1 MAEADLLI
9 PTGEGLDHASIGES
23 GPGALFSAPVPLVD
37 RTRERIVT
45 YWVMLI
51 AFLVLA
57 VVGRTAGWV
66 GNSSLHSLYEAVAGV
81 FALAVGGLALVRYYA
96 RPERLFI
103 YLGIGFFGAGLLTA
117 VHAVLT
123 GPLAEVG
130 TGALFQELDAWTW
143 LAAQI
148 HLGIFLLGAF
158 IAGDRVNPSGR
169 PPRDTLLYLVGAFS
183 VVMLTALSVWGRFPT
198 AVRPSLGIDRPFEL
212 LPALLFCLTLVGFFR
227 REGWRRER
235 FQHWL
240 VMGLWMAVVSHVAYM
255 AFAAQPYDG
264 LYDMAH
270 VLKVGSYL
278 TVLVGLLLSLYA
290 RLRLGGQAFAAE
302 QILLESR
309 RQLQDFLDNASDLL
323 QSAAPD
329 GRILYAN
336 RAWKQALGYT
346 DAEIAKL
353 DLFAIVHPNALARFK
368 RQFQRVIR
376 GESINN
382 VEVEFVAADGRI
394 IICSG
399 NMNCRFEDGRPVAT
413 RSIFRD
419 VTEQRQA
426 ERALEGS
433 KANLT
438 ALVENTGE
446 AIWSVDPQLRLIT
459 FNSAFSLMVEARTGR
474 EPRVGAPLEA
484 VFRIDEVEWYRE
496 LYKRALA
503 GARFSQVRTEEI
515 DGQERHFELF
525 FNPIL
530 GDLGPVGVVVFGK
543 DVTPRR
549 RAEEALRVAKEEAE
563 AANQAKSHFLASM
576 SHELRTPLN
585 SVIGFANVLLKN
597 RSGGLTDKDIE
608 FTSRIHDN
616 GKHLLTLINDVLDLA
631 KVEAGRLEIE
641 LAPVDLRTLL
651 RETLHQM
658 EGQVRGRTV
667 KLRADV
673 PEDLLPLRT
682 DPRRLKQVI
691 INLVGNALKFTE
703 EGEVLVRV
711 TAGPV
716 SGQVTSISVI
726 DSGIGIPEDRLDA
739 IFHAF
744 RQAEAGTARRYG
756 GTGLGLAISRSI
768 CQLLGYE
775 LTVEST
781 VGEGSTFTI
790 VVPESVRSK
799 DVGALP
805 PGLPLEG
812 PDLDPRTRERL
823 RRTALVVDDEPDSSL
838 LIVHQLREFGLEV
851 LTAASGE
858 EGLEI
863 AREQKPDLVTVDLMM
878 PGMSGWEF
886 IRTLKADPVLQ
897 DIPVVVVS
905 IVAGEGGGRTLGAV
919 DLLTKPVERDAF
931 LRTLWRSLPRN
942 GRRILLVDDDRDT
955 REQIEHYLSSTE
967 LEVQSVT
974 NGREALNVLSGYH
987 PDLVL
992 LDLMMPVM
1000 DGMTFLD
1007 EIRGDPEYFAL
1018 PVVVLTA
1025 KTLTD
1030 DELVALRGR
1039 TSAVIQKTDDLHIQ
1053 LKEAVTS
1060 LLHPRSAVVS

>member
-1 MAEADLLI
+1 
-9 PTGEGLDHASIGES
+9 
-23 GPGALFSAPVPLVD
+23 VD
-37 RTRERIVT
+37 RTRERITT
-45 YWVMLI
+45 YWVMLL

-57 VVGRTAGWV
+57 VIGRTAGWV
-66 GNSSLHSLYEAVAGV
+66 GNASLHSLYEAVAGV

-96 RPERLFI
+96 RPERLFV
-103 YLGIGFFGAGLLTA
+103 YLGIGFLGAGILTA

-123 GPLAEVG
+123 GPLAEVRS
-130 TGALFQELDAWTW
+130 GALFEELDAWTW
-143 LAAQI
+143 LAAQT
-148 HLGIFLLGAF
+148 HLGIFLLCAF
-158 IAGDRVNPSGR
+158 AAGDRVKPTDR
-169 PPRDTLLYLVGAFS
+169 RPRDTLLYLVGAFS
-183 VVMLTALSVWGRFPT
+183 VVTLSALSVWGRFPT

-212 LPALLFCLTLVGFFR
+212 VPALLFALTLVGFFR
-227 REGWRRER
+227 REGWRAQR

-240 VMGLWMAVVSHVAYM
+240 VMALWMAVVSHVAYM
-255 AFAAQPYDG
+255 AFAATPFDG
-264 LYDMAH
+264 LFDMAH
-270 VLKVGSYL
+270 VLKAGSYL

-346 DAEIAKL
+346 DAEIAKR
-353 DLFAIVHPNALARFK
+353 DVFSIVHPNSLARFK
-368 RQFQRVIR
+368 RQFQRVLK
-376 GESINN
+376 GEAATN

-399 NMNCRFEDGRPVAT
+399 NMNCRFEDGRAVAT

-426 ERALEGS
+426 ERALEVS

-597 RSGGLTDKDIE
+597 RSGGLTSQDIE
-608 FTSRIHDN
+608 FTTRIHDN

-631 KVEAGRLEIE
+631 KVEAGRMEVE

-658 EGQVRGRTV
+658 EGQIRGRSV
-667 KLRADV
+667 GLRADV
-673 PEDLLPLRT
+673 SEDLLPLRT

-703 EGEVLVRV
+703 EGEVVVKV

-716 SGQVTSISVI
+716 SGQVTSIEVI

-739 IFHAF
+739 IFQAF
-744 RQAEAGTARRYG
+744 RQAEAGTTRRYG

-768 CQLLGYE
+768 CQLLGYD
-775 LTVEST
+775 LTVSST
-781 VGEGSTFTI
+781 VGEGSTFKI
-790 VVPESVRSK
+790 VVPESVRST
-799 DVGALP
+799 DSEGLS
-805 PGLPLEG
+805 PGLRLDG
-812 PDLDPRTRERL
+812 RVDLDPRLRERV

-838 LIVHQLREFGLEV
+838 LIVHQLRDFGLEV
-851 LTAASGE
+851 LTASSGE
-858 EGLEI
+858 EGLAK
-863 AREQKPDLVTVDLMM
+863 ARERRPDLITVDLMM

-886 IRTLKADPVLQ
+886 IRTLKADPALQ
-897 DIPVVVVS
+897 DVPVVVVS

-931 LRTLWRSLPRN
+931 LRTLWRSLPRH
-942 GRRILLVDDDRDT
+942 GRRILLVDDDADT
-955 REQIEHYLSSTE
+955 REQIEHYLSTTE

-1007 EIRGDPEYFAL
+1007 EIRADPEYFGL

-1025 KTLTD
+1025 KNLSP
-1030 DELVALRGR
+1030 DELQELKGR
-1039 TSAVIQKTDDLHIQ
+1039 TSAVIQKSEDLHDR
-1053 LKEAVTS
+1053 LKEAVSS
-1060 LLHPRSAVVS
+1060 LFTERNAAVS